1 MQAQVIHSPP
11 LRRGIAISVVLH
23 AAAVA
28 VLLWRAS
35 PEAEEQ
41 AHEHELVDIE
51 VAPAAPQAEALPA
64 ETAKAAEEAD
74 DVAERTPMQVPD
86 EGEEAAAD
94 AGVVDAPPDAGE
106 DNKVAVVEDAAVVE
120 PDAAAQDQE
129 TTTDPAVEGAPTTA
143 GTAANLLAY
152 FPPGHTIT
160 ALVRFDRLRGTEWA
174 KPTETLLQPMPDYR
188 LLFGTGVA
196 NVCDKLDT
204 LVISTPR
211 PKDAT
216 ATTLVAHTH
225 MARAALREF
234 LEATTPVQWSAAKGG
249 LLGKRGGKLP
259 PGDQRIFLSPF
270 EGWFLLAQ
278 PGDIGGLVAPAGGD
292 VDRVVAT
299 AKLPSWLAGIRA
311 IEQESG
317 ADRGPALVVTI
328 GLPGKRF
335 ELGANDFGLGVSGFP
350 TPERISAALEL
361 VKQGWLVRGNMR
373 FASEADAAEFVTA
386 AEGVRQRI
394 TQSTV
399 IQLAVGKPLVRVI
412 ANLSFSRAGQRVSY
426 ATSISIADFRVIL
439 AVAAQHLESY
449 FRSQR

>member
-1 MQAQVIHSPP
+1 MQAELIQSPP
-11 LRRGIAISVVLH
+11 LRRGIAISLVLH

-28 VLLWRAS
+28 VLLWRVT
-35 PEAEEQ
+35 PEEERRS
-41 AHEHELVDIE
+41 EHELVDIE

-64 ETAKAAEEAD
+64 ETAKAAEAADD
-74 DVAERTPMQVPD
+74 DVAASTPMQVPEE
-86 EGEEAAAD
+86 EGEAVAD
-94 AGVVDAPPDAGE
+94 AGVDAPPDAAA
-106 DNKVAVVEDAAVVE
+106 DRVAAVEDAAVVE
-120 PDAAAQDQE
+120 PDAAAE
-129 TTTDPAVEGAPTTA
+129 TSDPAVEGAPTTA

-211 PKDAT
+211 PKDAA

-225 MARAALREF
+225 MARPALREF

-249 LLGKRGGKLP
+249 MLGVRGGKLP
-259 PGDQRIFLSPF
+259 PGDQRIILSPF

-278 PGDIGGLVAPAGGD
+278 PGDIAGLTAPAGGD
-292 VDRVVAT
+292 ANRAVAS

-350 TPERISAALEL
+350 TPERISVALEL

-373 FASEADAAEFVTA
+373 FASEADAGEFVTA
-386 AEGVRQRI
+386 AEGVQQRI

-399 IQLAVGKPLVRVI
+399 IQLAIGKPVVRVI
-412 ANLSFSRAGQRVSY
+412 GNLSFTRAGQRVSY

>member
-28 VLLWRAS
+28 VLLWRAT
-35 PEAEEQ
+35 PKLEQ
-41 AHEHELVDIE
+41 PQEHELVDIE

-64 ETAKAAEEAD
+64 ETAKAAEEAE

-94 AGVVDAPPDAGE
+94 AGVVDAPADAE
-106 DNKVAVVEDAAVVE
+106 KVAVVEDAAVVE
-120 PDAAAQDQE
+120 RDAAAQE

-211 PKDAT
+211 PKDAA

-225 MARAALREF
+225 MTRPALREF
-234 LEATTPVQWSAAKGG
+234 LAATTPVQWSAAKGG
-249 LLGKRGGKLP
+249 MLGKRSGKLP
-259 PGDQRIFLSPF
+259 PGDQRIILSPF

-278 PGDIGGLVAPAGGD
+278 PGDIAGLVAPAGGD

-335 ELGANDFGLGVSGFP
+335 ELGTNDFGLGVSAFP
-350 TPERISAALEL
+350 TPERISVALEL

-386 AEGVRQRI
+386 AEGVQQRV

-399 IQLAVGKPLVRVI
+399 IQLAIGKPVVRVV

>member
-1 MQAQVIHSPP
+1 MQAHVIHSPP
-11 LRRGIAISVVLH
+11 LRRGIAISLVLH

-28 VLLWRAS
+28 VLLWRVT
-35 PEAEEQ
+35 PEEERQ
-41 AHEHELVDIE
+41 HEHELVDIE
-51 VAPAAPQAEALPA
+51 VAPAAPRAEALPA
-64 ETAKAAEEAD
+64 EAAKAAEEAED
-74 DVAERTPMQVPD
+74 DVAESTPMQVPE
-86 EGEEAAAD
+86 EGEGVVAD
-94 AGVVDAPPDAGE
+94 AGVDAAE
-106 DNKVAVVEDAAVVE
+106 DKTAAAVVDAAV
-120 PDAAAQDQE
+120 DAAVAQAEADAGAE
-129 TTTDPAVEGAPTTA
+129 TTDPAVEGAPTTA

-196 NVCDKLDT
+196 HVCDNLDT

-211 PKDAT
+211 PKDAA

-225 MARAALREF
+225 LARGALRDF
-234 LEATTPVQWSAAKGG
+234 LAATTPVQWSPAKGG

-259 PGDQRIFLSPF
+259 PGDQRIILSPF

-278 PGDIGGLVAPAGGD
+278 PGDLGGLVAPAGGD
-292 VDRVVAT
+292 LDSVVAT

-335 ELGANDFGLGVSGFP
+335 ELGDNDFGLGVSGFP
-350 TPERISAALEL
+350 TPERISVALEL

-373 FASEADAAEFVTA
+373 FASEADAGEFVTA
-386 AEGVRQRI
+386 AEAVRQRI
-394 TQSTV
+394 AQSTV
-399 IQLAVGKPLVRVI
+399 HQLALGKPVARVI
-412 ANLSFSRAGQRVSY
+412 TNLSFARSGQRVSY
-426 ATSISIADFRVIL
+426 ATSISISDFRAIL
-439 AVAAQHLESY
+439 KVAAQQLESY